1 MTIWD
6 EIDTIYDQAA
16 DNGDGTCTFSVPGS
30 FSGYRGHFP
39 GNPILPGIVQLS
51 FIRRLAERRLGIP
64 LRLAGVRRIKYLR
77 LITPDLPVTLKLAL
91 AKTEPDDGTWTADAS
106 FLNGEGGRVSAAKL
120 FFASKESAS

>member
-6 EIDTIYDQAA
+6 EIDTIYNQAGE
-16 DNGDGTCTFSVPGS
+16 NGEGPCTFSVPGT

-51 FIRRLAERRLGIP
+51 FIRRLAERRLGRP

-77 LITPDLPVTLKLAL
+77 LITPDMPVTLAL
-91 AKTEPDDGTWTADAS
+91 TLDPGETEGTWAANAS
-106 FLNGEGGRVSAAKL
+106 FLNGDGKTVTAAKL
-120 FFASKESAS
+120 VFAPKESAI

>member
-6 EIDTIYDQAA
+6 EIDSIYNQAGE
-16 DNGDGTCTFSVPGS
+16 NGAGPCTFSVPVT

-51 FIRRLAERRLGIP
+51 FIRRLAERRLGRP

-77 LITPDLPVTLKLAL
+77 LITPDMPVTLSLEL
-91 AKTEPDDGTWTADAS
+91 EPVEGEGTWAANAS
-106 FLNGEGGRVSAAKL
+106 LLNAEGGRVSAAKL
-120 FFASKESAS
+120 FFAPKESAS

>member
-6 EIDTIYDQAA
+6 EIDTIYNQAGE
-16 DNGDGTCTFSVPGS
+16 NGEGACTFSVPGT

-51 FIRRLAERRLGIP
+51 FIRRLAERRLGRA

-77 LITPDLPVTLKLAL
+77 TITPDMPVTLTLTL
-91 AKTEPDDGTWTADAS
+91 EPGEAENTWAANAS
-106 FLNGEGGRVSAAKL
+106 FLNDIGKSVSAAKL
-120 FFASKESAS
+120 VFALKESAI

>member
-6 EIDTIYDQAA
+6 EIDTIFDQAG
-16 DNGDGTCTFSVPGS
+16 DNGEGACTFSVPGT

-51 FIRRLAERRLGIP
+51 FIRRLAERRLGHP

-77 LITPDLPVTLKLAL
+77 VVTPDMPVILKLDL
-91 AKTEPDDGTWTADAS
+91 DPQDDGTWSANAS
-106 FLNGEGGRVSAAKL
+106 FLTGEGGRVSAAKL
-120 FFASKESAS
+120 IFASNESAS

>member
-6 EIDTIYDQAA
+6 EIDNIFDQAVE
-16 DNGDGTCTFSVPGS
+16 NSEGTCTFSVPGE

-64 LRLAGVRRIKYLR
+64 LRLSEKDMRHPPFRDI
-77 LITPDLPVTLKLAL
+77 
-91 AKTEPDDGTWTADAS
+91 EPW
-106 FLNGEGGRVSAAKL
+106 EER
-120 FFASKESAS
+120 

>member
-6 EIDTIYDQAA
+6 EIDSIYNQAEQ
-16 DNGDGTCTFSVPGS
+16 NGEGPCTFSVPGT

-77 LITPDLPVTLKLAL
+77 LITPDLPVTLSLEL
-91 AKTEPDDGTWTADAS
+91 TPGETEGTWAANAS
-106 FLNGEGGRVSAAKL
+106 FANADGGRVSAAKL
-120 FFASKESAS
+120 IFASKESAS

>member
-6 EIDTIYDQAA
+6 EIDSIYNQAEQ
-16 DNGDGTCTFSVPGS
+16 NGEGPCTFSVPGT

-39 GNPILPGIVQLS
+39 GNPILPGLVQLS

-77 LITPDLPVTLKLAL
+77 LITPDLPVTLSLEL
-91 AKTEPDDGTWTADAS
+91 TPGETEGTWAANAS
-106 FLNGEGGRVSAAKL
+106 FVNADGGRVSAAKL
-120 FFASKESAS
+120 IFASKESAS

>member
-6 EIDTIYDQAA
+6 EIDSIYNQAGE
-16 DNGDGTCTFSVPGS
+16 NGDGPCTFSVPGT

-51 FIRRLAERRLGIP
+51 FIRRLAERRLGRA

-77 LITPDLPVTLKLAL
+77 TITPDMPVTLTLTL
-91 AKTEPDDGTWTADAS
+91 EPGEAENTWAANAS
-106 FLNGEGGRVSAAKL
+106 FLNDIGKSVSAAKL
-120 FFASKESAS
+120 IFAPKESAI

>member
-6 EIDTIYDQAA
+6 EIDTIYNQAGE
-16 DNGDGTCTFSVPGS
+16 NGEDACTFSVPGT

-51 FIRRLAERRLGIP
+51 FIRRLAERRLARP

-77 LITPDLPVTLKLAL
+77 LITPETLGRRVTQTA
-91 AKTEPDDGTWTADAS
+91 PDHAGHAGHARADT
-106 FLNGEGGRVSAAKL
+106 
-120 FFASKESAS
+120 

>member
-1 MTIWD
+1 MSIWD
-6 EIDTIYDQAA
+6 EIDTIYSQAE
-16 DNGDGTCTFSVPGS
+16 DNGDDSCTFSVPGD

-91 AKTEPDDGTWTADAS
+91 EKSEDGTWSADAS
-106 FLNGEGGRVSAAKL
+106 FVNNEGGRVSAAKL
-120 FFASKESAS
+120 IFASNESAS

>member
-1 MTIWD
+1 MSIWD
-6 EIDTIYDQAA
+6 EIDTIYSQAE
-16 DNGDGTCTFSVPGS
+16 DNGDGSCTFSVPGD

-91 AKTEPDDGTWTADAS
+91 EKSEDGTWSADAS
-106 FLNGEGGRVSAAKL
+106 FVNNEGGRVSAAKL
-120 FFASKESAS
+120 IFASNESAS

>member
-6 EIDTIYDQAA
+6 EIDTIYNQAGE
-16 DNGDGTCTFSVPGS
+16 NGEGACTFSVPGT

-51 FIRRLAERRLGIP
+51 FIRRLAERRLGRA

-77 LITPDLPVTLKLAL
+77 TITPDMPVTLTLTL
-91 AKTEPDDGTWTADAS
+91 EPGEAENTWTANAS
-106 FLNGEGGRVSAAKL
+106 FLNDIGKSVSAAKL
-120 FFASKESAS
+120 IFAPKESAI

>member
-1 MTIWD
+1 MSIWD
-6 EIDTIYDQAA
+6 EIDTIYNQAE
-16 DNGDGTCTFSVPGS
+16 DNGEGSCTFSVPGD

-77 LITPDLPVTLKLAL
+77 LITPDMPVTLKLAL
-91 AKTEPDDGTWTADAS
+91 EKAEDGTWSADAS
-106 FLNGEGGRVSAAKL
+106 FMNNEGGRVSAAKL
-120 FFASKESAS
+120 IFASNESAS

>member
-6 EIDTIYDQAA
+6 EIDSIYNQAGE
-16 DNGDGTCTFSVPGS
+16 NGEGPCTFSVPGA

-51 FIRRLAERRLGIP
+51 FIRRLAERRLGFP

-77 LITPDLPVTLKLAL
+77 LITPDLPVTLSLEL
-91 AKTEPDDGTWTADAS
+91 TPGETEGTWAANAS
-106 FLNGEGGRVSAAKL
+106 FVNADGGRVSAAKL
-120 FFASKESAS
+120 NFASKESAS

>member
-6 EIDTIYDQAA
+6 EIDSIYNQSGE
-16 DNGDGTCTFSVPGS
+16 NGEGSCTFSVPGA

-51 FIRRLAERRLGIP
+51 FIRRLSERRLGRP

-77 LITPDLPVTLKLAL
+77 MITPDMPVTLTLAL
-91 AKTEPDDGTWTADAS
+91 GAGEAEDTWVADAS
-106 FLNGEGGRVSAAKL
+106 FANSLLTRRFATTR
-120 FFASKESAS
+120 FFATKESAS

>member
-6 EIDTIYDQAA
+6 EIDTIYNQAGE
-16 DNGDGTCTFSVPGS
+16 NGEGACTFSVPGT

-51 FIRRLAERRLGIP
+51 FIRRLAERRLGRA

-77 LITPDLPVTLKLAL
+77 TITPDMPVTLTLTL
-91 AKTEPDDGTWTADAS
+91 EPGEAENTWAANAS
-106 FLNGEGGRVSAAKL
+106 FLNDVGKSVSAAKL
-120 FFASKESAS
+120 IFAPKESAI

>member
-6 EIDTIYDQAA
+6 EIDTIYNQA
-16 DNGDGTCTFSVPGS
+16 GESGEGPCTFSVPGT

-51 FIRRLAERRLGIP
+51 FIRRLAERRLGRP

-77 LITPDLPVTLKLAL
+77 LITPDMPVTLTLEL
-91 AKTEPDDGTWTADAS
+91 EPAEEEGTWAANAS
-106 FLNGEGGRVSAAKL
+106 FLNSEGGRVSASKL
-120 FFASKESAS
+120 VFASKESAI

>member
-6 EIDTIYDQAA
+6 EIDSIYNQAGE
-16 DNGDGTCTFSVPGS
+16 NGEAPCTFSVPGT

-64 LRLAGVRRIKYLR
+64 LRLAGVRRINYLR
-77 LITPDLPVTLKLAL
+77 MITPDLPVTLKLELESGEEA
-91 AKTEPDDGTWTADAS
+91 ETWAANAS
-106 FLNGEGGRVSAAKL
+106 FMNNEGKRISAAKL
-120 FFASKESAS
+120 IFAPEESAS

>member
-6 EIDTIYDQAA
+6 EIDTIYNQAGE
-16 DNGDGTCTFSVPGS
+16 NGEGACTFSVPGT

-51 FIRRLAERRLGIP
+51 FIRRLAERRIGRP

-77 LITPDLPVTLKLAL
+77 LITPDMPVTLAL
-91 AKTEPDDGTWTADAS
+91 TLEPGEDENTWAANAS
-106 FLNGEGGRVSAAKL
+106 FANENGKGVSAAKL
-120 FFASKESAS
+120 IFAPKESAI

>member
-6 EIDTIYDQAA
+6 EIDTIYNQAGE
-16 DNGDGTCTFSVPGS
+16 NGEDACTFSVPGT

-51 FIRRLAERRLGIP
+51 FIRRLAERRLGRA

-77 LITPDLPVTLKLAL
+77 TITPDMPVTLTLTL
-91 AKTEPDDGTWTADAS
+91 EPGEAENTWAANAS
-106 FLNGEGGRVSAAKL
+106 FLNDIGKSVSAAKL
-120 FFASKESAS
+120 IFAPKESAI